1 MRLIRFADKKIIKVA
16 QPISTPKE
24 VTVNVYKPPIKF
36 IEGNVYKDAAGQY
49 KVISIDDDTN
59 MTVTYIDGMFNGQT
73 RQYTII
79 SRAKIIH
86 NEDVR
91 QNQLNRMTG
100 AGFTGSGDFFELGY
114 LAKQGMIMAEI
125 PKSQQQWFEEMY
137 TRLTGDKATNY
148 SGGIYQ
154 IVKDESKYGLQ
165 LRIKFPEPDDQ
176 YLAKMKFKNIDVNR
190 TKSGME
196 INNTNY
202 IKHLFKLGF
211 KLGNNSSNIPAII
224 SKSVP
229 TEGLADFNLGTSI

>member
-1 MRLIRFADKKIIKVA
+1 MRLIRFADKKIIKIA
-16 QPISTPKE
+16 QPTSIPKE
-24 VTVNVYKPPIKF
+24 VTVSVYNPPIKF
-36 IEGNVYKDAAGQY
+36 VEGDVYKDAAGQY
-49 KVISIDDDTN
+49 KVISIDDNTN
-59 MTVTYIDGMFNGQT
+59 MTVTYIDGMFSGQT
-73 RQYTII
+73 RQYTIL

-114 LAKQGMIMAEI
+114 FAKRGTITAEI
-125 PKSQQQWFEEMY
+125 PKSQQKWFEEMY

-154 IVKDESKYGLQ
+154 IVPDESKYGLQ
-165 LRIKFPEPDDQ
+165 LRIRFPEPDDQ
-176 YLAKMKFKNIDVNR
+176 FLTKMKFKNLDVHR
-190 TKSGME
+190 TRSGME

-211 KLGNNSSNIPAII
+211 KLGNNSNNIPAILN
-224 SKSVP
+224 KSVP
-229 TEGLADFNLGTSI
+229 PEGLADFNLGTSI